1 MPVGQDID
9 GQSFLELTTDDL
21 NRLFPDSLGTV
32 KKIYRLVQS
41 VSFNVCV
48 CVCVWG
54 GGGGGGEQVE

>member
-48 CVCVWG
+48 CG
-54 GGGGGGEQVE
+54 GGGGGGWGRGNK

>member
-48 CVCVWG
+48 CV
-54 GGGGGGEQVE
+54 GGGEGKQVGYIG